1 MLNSYFNPYSP
12 VTARSL
18 FNVFASKAKVVPPNT
33 FKLKVKNNRSG
44 TSKETT
50 TVFKSNRIHGWE
62 EVALEMKSFLQICS
76 FYSARIDL
84 TLTRH
89 RFKHFANKGPP
100 TSPMK

>member
-1 MLNSYFNPYSP
+1 MHDLCSMFLLPKPKLSP
-12 VTARSL
+12 L
-18 FNVFASKAKVVPPNT
+18 NT
-33 FKLKVKNNRSG
+33 FKLKVENNRSG

-50 TVFKSNRIHGWE
+50 TVFKSNRIHGWD
-62 EVALEMKSFLQICS
+62 EVALEMKLFLQICS

-89 RFKHFANKGPP
+89 RFKHFANKGLP

>member
-1 MLNSYFNPYSP
+1 MHDLVSMFLLP
-12 VTARSL
+12 
-18 FNVFASKAKVVPPNT
+18 KAKLSPLNT
-33 FKLKVKNNRSG
+33 FKLKVKGNRSG
-44 TSKETT
+44 TNKETT

-62 EVALEMKSFLQICS
+62 EVAPEMKSFLQICS
-76 FYSARIDL
+76 FYSAYIDL

>member
-1 MLNSYFNPYSP
+1 MHDLCSMFLLPKPKLSP
-12 VTARSL
+12 L
-18 FNVFASKAKVVPPNT
+18 NT

-50 TVFKSNRIHGWE
+50 TVFKSNRIHGWK

-84 TLTRH
+84 TLTGIGLSTLQI
-89 RFKHFANKGPP
+89 KVLLLAL
-100 TSPMK
+100 